1 MPYLLHQRHRDEQPP
16 CALSAQ
22 PLALVVPTGQHSG
35 IEQYQLMTV
44 AVPMAAALPGV
55 QAGRQAAAVAV
66 PMAAALLGDQA
77 GRQAAW
83 ARASSAISE
92 ATVQLVPP
100 PLGKNKRGEALI
112 TGAMRD
118 LANKRRAAC
127 QLVSAISLQTCAA
140 ILDRHRRRLGRAEQ
154 RRGRVLSGARQR
166 PRHRRTVDSC
176 AFTNGPILGGRAD
189 AALQYLLSLPP
200 LSCKAPSLLRAV
212 Q

>member
-154 RRGRVLSGARQR
+154 RRGLVLSGARQR

-176 AFTNGPILGGRAD
+176 AFTNGPILGGRA
-189 AALQYLLSLPP
+189 AQRSSTLSLPP

>member
-1 MPYLLHQRHRDEQPP
+1 MPYLLHQRHRDEQPL

-55 QAGRQAAAVAV
+55 QAGRQAAAVA
-66 PMAAALLGDQA
+66 
-77 GRQAAW
+77 W

-92 ATVQLVPP
+92 ATVRLVPP

-176 AFTNGPILGGRAD
+176 AFTNGPILGGRA
-189 AALQYLLSLPP
+189 AQRSSTLSLPP